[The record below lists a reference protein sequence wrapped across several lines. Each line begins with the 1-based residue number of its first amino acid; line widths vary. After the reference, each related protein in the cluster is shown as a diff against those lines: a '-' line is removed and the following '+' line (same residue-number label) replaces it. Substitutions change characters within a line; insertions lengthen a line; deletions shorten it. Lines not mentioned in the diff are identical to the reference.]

1 MVKSK
6 FWRIFENLMLLCF
19 DFHCRKFAEAHKI
32 FYYTHCIA
40 VRLKPFENNAVT
52 TAATDGSTGCGTW
65 ALS

>member
-1 MVKSK
+1 
-6 FWRIFENLMLLCF
+6 MLLCF